1 MIIKLLIHKKIIVPF
16 WELVQRDVKMKQAR
30 FVNSITLNVH
40 WQLEQHTILNCVIMK
55 VVARRS
61 CLLLGTN
68 FLLENNKLDHLLHL
82 FVQNLCTSTW

>member
-1 MIIKLLIHKKIIVPF
+1 MQREVKI
-16 WELVQRDVKMKQAR
+16 KQAR

-40 WQLEQHTILNCVIMK
+40 WQLEQQTISNCVIMK
-55 VVARRS
+55 VVARPS